1 MKYQPR
7 GVSRNPERE
16 LRKRAT
22 PAEELAWTIFRSRGL
37 NRWKFRRQHRIEN
50 LVLDFYCP
58 RLRVNVE
65 FDGAPHFTDE
75 GRASD
80 SARDARLV
88 ALGFVVIRIENA
100 NLIANPRIV
109 ANEILRVCELRAREY
124 GYL

>member
-1 MKYQPR
+1 M
-7 GVSRNPERE
+7 
-16 LRKRAT
+16 
-22 PAEELAWTIFRSRGL
+22 
-37 NRWKFRRQHRIEN
+37 
-50 LVLDFYCP
+50 
-58 RLRVNVE
+58 E